1 MLHAIMWVSTPVAVR
16 RVNSQRLSTTVGA
29 DHYGFVHNPR
39 RAKFHLYS
47 ECANCLRML
56 SYSIAKELKNAGFSQ
71 SERARAQ
78 QQAGYEYVSIPNL
91 AALIEACGGN
101 FGALGRET
109 ACWVACE
116 YVSDD
121 GEWKNA
127 FEGETPEDAVARLW
141 LSLNQRA
148 AAEGAVGPSIEPPAK
163 EE

>member
-1 MLHAIMWVSTPVAVR
+1 MIAHSL
-16 RVNSQRLSTTVGA
+16 
-29 DHYGFVHNPR
+29 
-39 RAKFHLYS
+39 
-47 ECANCLRML
+47 
-56 SYSIAKELKNAGFSQ
+56 AKELKEAGFRQ

-91 AALIEACGGN
+91 AALIEACGEH
-101 FGALGRET
+101 FGALGRESD
-109 ACWVACE
+109 CWVACE

-127 FEGETPEDAVARLW
+127 FEGETPENAVARLW

-148 AAEGAVGPSIEPPAK
+148 AGEGAVGPSIEPPAK